1 MSIDGCSIQIF
12 LNERI
17 NKKGDLK
24 MEIEP
29 VKITLTYTNGKKE
42 EVHVSEDHA
51 FFFLES
57 LNSQRPFVD
66 LWMDDDELVS
76 IRKEDI
82 ALAKVKGIEYDDV
95 VYEDLHENISDSVL
109 QVAKSLDGFT
119 EMMNDY
125 LQSKKRY

>member
-1 MSIDGCSIQIF
+1 
-12 LNERI
+12 
-17 NKKGDLK
+17 
-24 MEIEP
+24 METES

-51 FFFLES
+51 IFFLES

-109 QVAKSLDGFT
+109 QVAKYLDGFT